1 MNDFFNILFGNGK
14 QEEVGETEL
23 IGSHSLQLKDRTNK
37 ARQTL
42 IANREENRPEAPYPT
57 AGHSAKAP
65 YELDIDPEFQVP
77 ERPEAPQSSH
87 YTAFAKDE
95 PHAEGHVTEPAP
107 KQPQAASPTPI
118 PEPANEQ
125 EEKEYPYNNNLYV
138 EENNRPMKAYDAKEV
153 MEATTRYFDGEE
165 MVANVWM
172 NKYAL
177 RDGEGHIYERTP
189 DDMHLRLAKE
199 FARIEKKYPN
209 PLEEVQIFS
218 LMKDFKYIVPQGSPM
233 FGIPLQLLCNR

>member
-77 ERPEAPQSSH
+77 ERPEAPHSSH
-87 YTAFAKDE
+87 YTAFAKDKR
-95 PHAEGHVTEPAP
+95 PPP
-107 KQPQAASPTPI
+107 PPFQ
-118 PEPANEQ
+118 
-125 EEKEYPYNNNLYV
+125 
-138 EENNRPMKAYDAKEV
+138 NRQ
-153 MEATTRYFDGEE
+153 
-165 MVANVWM
+165 M
-172 NKYAL
+172 NRKKKNIL
-177 RDGEGHIYERTP
+177 IIIIY
-189 DDMHLRLAKE
+189 M
-199 FARIEKKYPN
+199 
-209 PLEEVQIFS
+209 
-218 LMKDFKYIVPQGSPM
+218 
-233 FGIPLQLLCNR
+233 